1 MQEELTKYKD
11 TYLSEAR
18 EHVEAMNAAL
28 LKLEKNPSKLNF
40 VSDIFRAAHTLK
52 SMAAAM
58 GYSKTQALC
67 HAIEDVLDALKKK
80 KMRLGDCVN
89 PLFESFDTLDLSLKE
104 LKKNKEEADTA
115 KLIEKL
121 QQIAAVDY
129 LGKRSAEVEAGEE
142 TQAAVEKI
150 EAIEVKVE
158 RLDLLMN
165 LAEELLISKMR
176 LDRIKEEL
184 RNPELSAAADSLGR
198 LVSEIQYNVMQSRLV
213 PIGFVFNRFP
223 RMIRDLAKQQK
234 KEVDL
239 QIEGGDI
246 ELDRSVIDE
255 IGESLVHLIRNAVDH
270 GLESPEVRQKVGKPA
285 TATIKLNA
293 TQTKSFAI
301 IKVSDDGAGL
311 DVEDIRNTA
320 LKRGML
326 SSQASREEVI
336 NSIFSGVSTTKQVTT
351 VSGRGFGL
359 NIVKNKI
366 ESIGGE
372 IRVESEP
379 KKGTTFIIEIPLT
392 LAIIKSLFV
401 RVGAKTYA
409 IPLVNIERLVIVDR
423 KDIKGMV
430 NNEAI
435 VLNEED
441 ILITRLDALFGEPSL
456 NLMKQPIV
464 IVWKG
469 RERLGLAVDSLMATQ
484 EIVIKPLNKVV
495 KENRYFSGSTII
507 GSGEVVLIL
516 DVSNLIL
523 SKREYRELAAT
534 KK

>member
-1 MQEELTKYKD
+1 MNNELTKYKD
-11 TYLSEAR
+11 TYLSEGR

-28 LKLEKNPSKLNF
+28 LSLEKNPSKLNF

-52 SMAAAM
+52 SMSSAM
-58 GYSKTQALC
+58 NYNKTQDLC
-67 HAIEDVLDALKKK
+67 HALEDVLDALKQKK
-80 KMRLGDCVN
+80 IKPDKCTDI
-89 PLFESFDTLDLSLKE
+89 LFEGFDILESSLKNIKE
-104 LKKNKEEADTA
+104 GKEEVDAA
-115 KLIEKL
+115 GLIQKLGLLVSQGQVSVSQTE
-121 QQIAAVDY
+121 
-129 LGKRSAEVEAGEE
+129 EVKEE
-142 TQAAVEKI
+142 TAVAKI
-150 EAIEVKVE
+150 ESIEVKVQ
-158 RLDLLMN
+158 RLNLLMN

-184 RNPELSAAADSLGR
+184 RNPELSAAVDSMGR

-223 RMIRDLAKQQK
+223 RMTRDLAKEQK
-234 KEVDL
+234 KEVDI
-239 QIEGGDI
+239 QSEGGDI

-270 GLESPEVRQKVGKPA
+270 GIESPQERQRAGKPA

-311 DVEDIRNTA
+311 DVDDIRNTA
-320 LKRGML
+320 LKRGIL

-372 IRVESEP
+372 IKVESEL
-379 KKGTTFIIEIPLT
+379 KKGTTFTIEISLT

-409 IPLVNIERLVIVDR
+409 IPLVNIERLVIVES

-456 NLMKQPIV
+456 NLVKQPIV

-516 DVSNLIL
+516 DVANLIL